1 MAIGPAVFMYKYKD
15 LSIEE
20 LEEKLAERKEYL
32 KSNELKELRKKQ
44 IKLGI
49 DDNNCITN
57 VESQIIAIETLIK
70 QKSKTEVINDI
81 NLIANKVVNRIQ
93 ELPIGT
99 EFSISELLED
109 YKCES
114 KELFNITFEI
124 LKKLEELNIALG
136 NSYGENAILGLP
148 YNIKY
153 VKIGSRTG
161 KQEPFINEFL
171 NKSIKSGKQSKIE
184 RKFEKYSKKFKAK
197 FGREAYIAEPSGTME
212 QTIKAIKICLKEN
225 KDILDELLYPN
236 K

>member
-1 MAIGPAVFMYKYKD
+1 MATGPAIFMYKYKD

-20 LEEKLAERKEYL
+20 LEDKLTERKKYL

-44 IKLGI
+44 IKLSI

-124 LKKLEELNIALG
+124 LKKLEEL
-136 NSYGENAILGLP
+136 
-148 YNIKY
+148 KY
-153 VKIGSRTG
+153 CI
-161 KQEPFINEFL
+161 
-171 NKSIKSGKQSKIE
+171 
-184 RKFEKYSKKFKAK
+184 RKFIWGKCYYRTS
-197 FGREAYIAEPSGTME
+197 I
-212 QTIKAIKICLKEN
+212 
-225 KDILDELLYPN
+225 
-236 K
+236 